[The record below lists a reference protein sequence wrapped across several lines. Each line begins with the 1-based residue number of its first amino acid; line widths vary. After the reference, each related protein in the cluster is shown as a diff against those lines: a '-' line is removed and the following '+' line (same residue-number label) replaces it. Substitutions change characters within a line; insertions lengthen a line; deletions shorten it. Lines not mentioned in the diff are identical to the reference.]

1 MRTNIMSRFFFSHF
15 LLSHWDKNLQNVLVK
30 YFPTSPTPAHI
41 SGTIINYHQH
51 MTQQFLGILQ
61 SDLSLVDTE
70 EAWTLCWNSV
80 LSHPTAV
87 WSRTDPREGV
97 WLIIVCNDS
106 KLRTAACMVQHVEIL
121 SALVERR
128 KSTISR
134 HISRIS
140 ETIKN

>member
-1 MRTNIMSRFFFSHF
+1 MRTNIMSRFLLPRFS
-15 LLSHWDKNLQNVLVK
+15 LSHRDKNLQNILVE

-41 SGTIINYHQH
+41 SGMITNYYQH
-51 MTQQFLGILQ
+51 TTQRFLSILK